1 MIKIFSIKEI
11 IQASTDILN
20 IQNQGKKN
28 TKNNSEGKKNNTKF
42 CL

>member
-20 IQNQGKKN
+20 SQKLEKTNIKNTSYGKK
-28 TKNNSEGKKNNTKF
+28 K
-42 CL
+42 

>member
-20 IQNQGKKN
+20 SENLEKTN
-28 TKNNSEGKKNNTKF
+28 TKNNSYGKKKNNTKF
-42 CL
+42 